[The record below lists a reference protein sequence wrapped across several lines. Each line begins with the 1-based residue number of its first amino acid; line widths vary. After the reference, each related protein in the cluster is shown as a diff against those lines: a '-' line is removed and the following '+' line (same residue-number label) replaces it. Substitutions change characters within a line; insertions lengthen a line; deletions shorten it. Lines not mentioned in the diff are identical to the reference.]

1 MSISDTAN
9 ARKYASIAEVAA
21 AQAKLS
27 ADKLD
32 NAPDYAAQA
41 AASARRLHHLQ
52 VAVSAESVVNGL
64 AISASESATQAAA
77 SAAEAGDAAS
87 AAIGQCIRV
96 PDGELISV
104 LPAAVDRIDSFMTF
118 DSSGNTEL
126 LSKSD
131 VAILDNTGK
140 IPVSMIPAIAITE
153 TYVVSSQAAMLA
165 LNAQVGD
172 VAKHRPGLFIHLS
185 ATPPS
190 TLANWVQLND
200 DVLAQLGQSSGA
212 GQVGALT
219 QAGASSTVQVV
230 LNSLVEK
237 THLQHQQGLACWY
250 ASGRNASPEP
260 SHRKC

>member
-1 MSISDTAN
+1 MS
-9 ARKYASIAEVAA
+9 
-21 AQAKLS
+21 
-27 ADKLD
+27 
-32 NAPDYAAQA
+32 
-41 AASARRLHHLQ
+41 
-52 VAVSAESVVNGL
+52 
-64 AISASESATQAAA
+64 
-77 SAAEAGDAAS
+77 
-87 AAIGQCIRV
+87 
-96 PDGELISV
+96 
-104 LPAAVDRIDSFMTF
+104 F

-172 VAKHRPGLFIHLS
+172 VAKRTDVGYSFILS